1 MLAVLTVAS
10 VGAPGDRGAKWSVQG
25 GFSSN
30 LSGPNFEQVGA
41 STPPRPLPNSTQE
54 MGDPRGHAARRR
66 GG

>member
-30 LSGPNFEQVGA
+30 LNGPNFEQVGA
-41 STPPRPLPNSTQE
+41 STPPAPPCPVSTQ
-54 MGDPRGHAARRR
+54 DRPCPPCLAPA

>member
-41 STPPRPLPNSTQE
+41 STPPLPNSTQE